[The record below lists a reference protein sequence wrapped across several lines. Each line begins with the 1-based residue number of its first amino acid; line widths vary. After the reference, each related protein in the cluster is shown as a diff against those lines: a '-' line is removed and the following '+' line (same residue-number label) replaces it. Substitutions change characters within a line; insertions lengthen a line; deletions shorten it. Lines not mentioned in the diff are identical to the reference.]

1 MVKKK
6 LAIGREIE
14 NDKVRQGGPVDKKHQ
29 VTMDQVQHAQWVFRR
44 KNVPR
49 NRKNLTR
56 YTIRG
61 LLEHLEREKLAILA
75 VEADKMSKYFSTL
88 SFNS

>member
-6 LAIGREIE
+6 LAIRREIE

-29 VTMDQVQHAQWVFRR
+29 VTMDQVQHAQWVFRS

-49 NRKNLTR
+49 N
-56 YTIRG
+56 
-61 LLEHLEREKLAILA
+61 
-75 VEADKMSKYFSTL
+75 
-88 SFNS
+88 